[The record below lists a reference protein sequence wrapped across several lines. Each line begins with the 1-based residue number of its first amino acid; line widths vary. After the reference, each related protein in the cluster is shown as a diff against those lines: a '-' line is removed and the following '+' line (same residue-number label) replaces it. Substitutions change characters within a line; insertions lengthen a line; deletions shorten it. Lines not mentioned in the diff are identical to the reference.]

1 VNSILMKLYLRVQV
15 LAIGTD
21 GQDLVEYALVIGL
34 LSFGITASSNFL
46 ATALVT
52 AFKGIST
59 TLGSYVS

>member
-1 VNSILMKLYLRVQV
+1 LRVQV